1 MTGLKSSRLKTVDF
15 LVTAVKNLVAILI
28 CTETAA
34 LALVI
39 VIEAVKSKGVIKLIA
54 FPCLFSQNL
63 ASVLRY
69 DFTLKSLCSK
79 DMTNGQKIGG
89 RHNQDLTWTKPRSRG
104 PGIRLGRGGV
114 VSHRPGLSL
123 TIVVTFTTASSTLVS
138 PIHLPCD
145 TFNLIVKD

>member
-34 LALVI
+34 LAMVI

-69 DFTLKSLCSK
+69 DFTLKSLCSR

-89 RHNQDLTWTKPRSRG
+89 RHNQDLTWTKPRSCG

-138 PIHLPCD
+138 PIHL
-145 TFNLIVKD
+145 L

>member
-34 LALVI
+34 LAMVI

-69 DFTLKSLCSK
+69 DFTLKSLCSR

-89 RHNQDLTWTKPRSRG
+89 RHNQDLTWTKPRNHRG
-104 PGIRLGRGGV
+104 PGIWLGRGGV

-138 PIHLPCD
+138 PIHL
-145 TFNLIVKD
+145 L